1 MFRLAPRGVFAD
13 CQSLESD
20 ILLHK
25 EAPMRSLC
33 LVALSSFFVLTFR
46 ERLFDPLHRND
57 VVGVF
62 IFDGAGPT
70 VDFVD
75 ESVVKIF

>member
-13 CQSLESD
+13 CQKV
-20 ILLHK
+20 IYFNIT
-25 EAPMRSLC
+25 MRSLC

-62 IFDGAGPT
+62 IFEGAGPT

>member
-13 CQSLESD
+13 CQSLEM
-20 ILLHK
+20 IYFNII
-25 EAPMRSLC
+25 MRSLC
-33 LVALSSFFVLTFR
+33 LMALSSFFPLTFR

>member
-1 MFRLAPRGVFAD
+1 MIYFN
-13 CQSLESD
+13 
-20 ILLHK
+20 IT
-25 EAPMRSLC
+25 MRSLC
-33 LVALSSFFVLTFR
+33 LVALSSFFVLAFR